1 MNKPTFF
8 YLTIFL
14 TIISCNQQENS
25 LPTAKPEK
33 VGMSSER
40 LNRIKPVMQRYVDE
54 NKLPGLITIVAR
66 QGKIVHFE
74 KYGNMYI
81 DKPMELD
88 AIFSIASMTKPITS
102 VAIMMLYEEGY
113 FQLNDPVEKYIPE
126 FKDLKV
132 FSHKD
137 KLGIHTVDQIRP
149 VSIRDLLTHTSGFCY
164 GDEDTPIDSM
174 LNAAKVFDGTLKDMI
189 LKLSK
194 MPLLFQP
201 GTEWNYSVSTDVL
214 GYLVE
219 VISGKPLDIF
229 FKERIFKPLKMV
241 DTDFYVPIEKAN
253 RIAAL
258 YGPSDSTG
266 IKVIVKT
273 DTLKRILSPRKFLS
287 GGAGLFS
294 TAKDYMI
301 FSQMLLNKGEYNGVR
316 LLGSKTVDYMTMNH
330 LLDVLLP
337 TKGYAVPEPGNG
349 FGFGFAVVQDVAQ
362 LQIIGSV
369 GSYWWTGSHGT
380 FFDIDPSEQLVFLLM
395 THFSGGDFEDVNKF
409 VVLTYQAIVD

>member
-1 MNKPTFF
+1 MNKTYFL
-8 YLTIFL
+8 YL
-14 TIISCNQQENS
+14 IITLIITACNQKENV
-25 LPTAKPEK
+25 LPTSRPEK
-33 VGMSSER
+33 VGMSTER
-40 LNRIKPVMQRYVDE
+40 LNRIKPVMQKYVDE
-54 NKLPGLITIVAR
+54 NKLPGLITMVAR
-66 QGKIVHFE
+66 HGKIVHFE

-113 FQLNDPVEKYIPE
+113 FQLYDPVAKYIPE

-132 FSHKD
+132 FSKKD
-137 KLGIHTVDQIRP
+137 KSGIQTVDQQRP
-149 VSIRDLLTHTSGFCY
+149 MTIRDLLVHTSGFCY

-174 LNAAKVFDGTLKDMI
+174 LNAANVFDGTLKDMI

-194 MPLLFQP
+194 MPLSFQP

-219 VISGKPLDIF
+219 IISGKPLDIF
-229 FKERIFKPLKMV
+229 FKERIFMPLKME
-241 DTDFYVPIEKAN
+241 DTDFYVPLDKAN

-273 DTLKRILSPRKFLS
+273 DTLKRILKPRKFLS
-287 GGAGLFS
+287 GGSGLFS

-316 LLGSKTVDYMTMNH
+316 LLGSKTVEYMTINH
-330 LLDVLLP
+330 LLDDLLP
-337 TKGYAVPEPGNG
+337 TKGYAVPRPGNG
-349 FGFGFAVVQDVAQ
+349 FGLGFAVFKDVAQ

-369 GSYWWTGSHGT
+369 GSYWWTGGYGT
-380 FFDIDPSEQLVFLLM
+380 FFEIDPSEQLVLLIM
-395 THFSGGDFEDVNKF
+395 TQYSPGYFEEVDKF
-409 VVLTYQAIVD
+409 IVLTYQAIVD